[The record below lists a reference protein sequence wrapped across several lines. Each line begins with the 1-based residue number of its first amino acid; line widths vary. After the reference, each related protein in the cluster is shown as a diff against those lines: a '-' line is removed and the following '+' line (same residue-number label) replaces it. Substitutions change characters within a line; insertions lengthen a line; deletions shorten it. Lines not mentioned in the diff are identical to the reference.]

1 MKYYSLADGALS
13 ASAVSLGCMRLG
25 GKSQAEA
32 ETVLKTAVDCGINFF
47 DHADIYG
54 GGYCEE
60 LFGRVL
66 RDNPSL
72 RNKMILQ
79 TKCGIRSGFY
89 DSSYEHI
96 VASVEGSLARL
107 GTDYVDVLLI
117 HRPDALAE
125 PEEMAR
131 AFDKLYTDGKVKHFG
146 VSNHNPRQIEL
157 LRQACSHPILFNQ
170 LQFSPTNATM
180 IDAGINVNTAFD
192 GAVDRDGGVLDY
204 CRINKITIQPWSP
217 FQYGFFGGVFL
228 DNNDYAPLNAALK
241 KVADA
246 HGLTPTGA
254 VIAWILR
261 HPARMQPVVGTM
273 NPDRIREIAKAADVT
288 ISREEWY
295 EIYRSAS
302 HNLP

>member
-1 MKYYSLADGALS
+1 MKYYSLANGTIS

-25 GKSQAEA
+25 GKSQSEAEA
-32 ETVLKTAVDCGINFF
+32 VLRTAIDCGINFF

-60 LFGRVL
+60 LFGCVL
-66 RDNPSL
+66 KDTPSL
-72 RNKMILQ
+72 RDRMLLQ
-79 TKCGIRSGFY
+79 TKCGIRNGFY

-96 VASVEGSLARL
+96 VSSLEKSLSRL
-107 GTDYVDVLLI
+107 GTEYVDVLLI

-125 PEEMAR
+125 PEEIAR
-131 AFDKLYTDGKVKHFG
+131 AFDKLYTDGKVKYFG

-157 LRQACSHPILFNQ
+157 LRQVCNQPILFNQ
-170 LQFSPTNATM
+170 LQFSPTNSTM
-180 IDAGINVNTAFD
+180 VDAGINVNTAFD

-204 CRINKITIQPWSP
+204 CRMNKITIQPWSP
-217 FQYGFFGGVFL
+217 FQHGFFGGTFL
-228 DNNDYAPLNAALK
+228 GNESYAALNASLA

-246 HGLTPTGA
+246 HGITPTGA

-261 HPARMQPVVGTM
+261 HPAAMQPIVGTM
-273 NPDRIREIAKAADVT
+273 NPDRIREIASAADVT

-302 HNLP
+302 HTLP